1 MKKGT
6 PPFVERTSLRKGL
19 CQVQG
24 RYWGKWGVCEEVNAK
39 RLKKNKKQKT
49 KQNKKKVTR
58 ALKIFKGDNKAAQT
72 LPDPNLG
79 VRALIILYILN
90 V

>member
-1 MKKGT
+1 MGRVGTSSSFTVVVKHGLSIDGEEGPLPVRGLSLGSMKKGT

-39 RLKKNKKQKT
+39 RLKK
-49 KQNKKKVTR
+49 
-58 ALKIFKGDNKAAQT
+58 KGYEGIENFQ
-72 LPDPNLG
+72 
-79 VRALIILYILN
+79 R
-90 V
+90 